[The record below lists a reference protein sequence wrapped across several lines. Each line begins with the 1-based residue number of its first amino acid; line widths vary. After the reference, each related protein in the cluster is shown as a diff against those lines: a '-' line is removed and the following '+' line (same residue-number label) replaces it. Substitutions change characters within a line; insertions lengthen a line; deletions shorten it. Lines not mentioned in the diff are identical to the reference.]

1 MKQQQKEKY
10 AMLFEAILSLE
21 DEAQCER
28 FLEDLCTIRELDDMA
43 DRLKVAKRLL
53 NQDTY
58 EEISE
63 KTKVSSATISRINRC
78 IQYGSGGYQEIIS
91 KLKE

>member
-1 MKQQQKEKY
+1 MKQKQKEKY

-28 FLEDLCTIRELDDMA
+28 FLEDLCTIRELDDMT
-43 DRLKVAKRLL
+43 DRLKVAELLL

-91 KLKE
+91 KLKD

>member
-1 MKQQQKEKY
+1 MKQRQKEKY

-21 DEAQCER
+21 NEAQCER

-53 NQDTY
+53 NQETY